1 MPFLN
6 QLGLTSSGRRF
17 FGATSVSV
25 NAETMPG
32 LKLRLDGSSDL
43 SSWVPVESVKSY
55 SEVETLTDANPVTGR
70 RFYRVV
76 AEP

>member
-1 MPFLN
+1 MRKL
-6 QLGLTSSGRRF
+6 
-17 FGATSVSV
+17 A
-25 NAETMPG
+25 PG

-43 SSWVPVESVKSY
+43 STWVPVESVKSY
-55 SEVETLTDANPVTGR
+55 SEVETLTDANPASGR